1 MTVFTGGNP
10 YPVPA
15 PVPAGH
21 TQDRSIPVLKK
32 ALRQHLQQTCPE
44 QDLRQ
49 WYDPLAIT
57 LSENDKRLDV
67 QFPHPFF
74 AQWFSATA
82 QVRFESR
89 LREFLGDGYVLRYIS
104 DSGDSPRAAPAPHA
118 ARQLDYPFGTRFTF
132 DSFLH
137 NRKNQFPVATAR
149 EVAHDSRSPHE
160 RRYNPFVICGESG
173 NGKTHLLRAIANELS
188 RSRDKNAIFC
198 DAVDELDARFPG
210 LAAPGPA
217 AAQERQQ
224 ARGLLCAC
232 EALVLDDLQRLRD
245 QPSMQEELTFA
256 FDHFRDNGKQ
266 MVFACSG
273 RLANLNFLIP
283 KLRSR
288 LEWGLIVELHEPDLD
303 VRLKFVQ
310 QQSRS
315 RNIPLSKEHALT
327 LAQRFREFRHLQG
340 ILIKIDA
347 YRQLIKRDIQDR
359 ELEQI
364 LRHTDSGK
372 TTSLTPEAVI
382 AATAEHLG
390 IPPRDIVGDKRRQ
403 HIVQARQVAM
413 FLCRELLGS
422 SFPALGRVF
431 GGKDH
436 STAMYAVRK
445 IKQLQQSDK
454 DLQLLV
460 TDIKRKC
467 LTRAE

>member
-1 MTVFTGGNP
+1 MPGRRASYRTCP
-10 YPVPA
+10 P
-15 PVPAGH
+15 
-21 TQDRSIPVLKK
+21 PVLKK
-32 ALRQHLQQTCPE
+32 ALRQHLQQTCQE

-57 LSENDKRLDV
+57 LSKDDKRLDV

-82 QVRFESR
+82 QVTFESR
-89 LREFLGDGYVLRYIS
+89 LREFLGDGYALRYT
-104 DSGDSPRAAPAPHA
+104 SGNGGSPQAAPARAAA
-118 ARQLDYPFGTRFTF
+118 ARQLDYPFGPRFTF
-132 DSFLH
+132 DTFLH
-137 NRKNQFPVATAR
+137 NRKNQFPVASAK
-149 EVAHDSRSPHE
+149 EVARDGRDPHDRV
-160 RRYNPFVICGESG
+160 YNPFVVCGGSG

-188 RSRDKNAIFC
+188 RSRDDNAIFC
-198 DAVDELDARFPG
+198 GAVDELGTRFSGLSASGPG
-210 LAAPGPA
+210 

-224 ARGLLCAC
+224 ARSRLCAQ
-232 EALVLDDLQRLRD
+232 EVLVVDDLQRLRD
-245 QPSMQEELTFA
+245 LPFLQDELTFA
-256 FDHFRDNGKQ
+256 FDHFHDNGKQ

-273 RLANLNFLIP
+273 KLADLDFLSP

-288 LEWGLIVELHEPDLD
+288 LEWGLIVELREPDLD
-303 VRLKFVQ
+303 VRVKFIQ

-315 RNIPLSKEHALT
+315 RNIQLSKEHVLT

-340 ILIKIDA
+340 ILVKVGA
-347 YRQLIKRDIQDR
+347 YRQLVNRDIQDR

-372 TTSLTPEAVI
+372 TTSLTPETVI
-382 AATAEHLG
+382 AATAEQFG
-390 IPPRDIVGDKRRQ
+390 IPARDIVGDKRQ
-403 HIVQARQVAM
+403 QSIVQARQVAM

-454 DLQLLV
+454 DMQLLV
-460 TDIKRKC
+460 TDLKRKC